1 MKKYKVAVEV
11 TDIEFWEVEANNE
24 DEAMDNYF
32 DGDHVST
39 KIKQEEPLKAEEM
52 VKEGAEC

>member
-39 KIKQEEPLKAEEM
+39 KIKQEEPLYAKKVGE
-52 VKEGAEC
+52 K